1 MSARRGLPWLMRA
14 LLLALVLAGPAQAQR
29 PAEQQQVLVDR
40 ATLTVQE
47 MMADG
52 DPQAAEDARSLL
64 RRARAVMICPQVFR
78 AGFIFGGQGGD
89 CVMVARDAAGSWSS
103 PAFYGLASGSVGLQI
118 GMQNMQ
124 ILMLVMNDRAL
135 TALMDS
141 QFKFGADASISV
153 AAVGAGI
160 AGATTSAAGADIVA
174 IARARGLFAGVALE
188 GSLMSARS
196 DWNRAY
202 YGQDVG
208 ARQIVVAMEVHNPG
222 ADPLRAALMRH
233 GAAAGSPMPQPA
245 EPPPGA
251 PPATMQPAYPQSG
264 GVQSSPL
271 PPIAGPR

>member
-1 MSARRGLPWLMRA
+1 MSARRGLPRLMRA

-233 GAAAGSPMPQPA
+233 GAAAGSPIPQPA
-245 EPPPGA
+245 EPPPGP

>member
-1 MSARRGLPWLMRA
+1 MSARRGLPRLMQA

-29 PAEQQQVLVDR
+29 PAEQQQALVDR

-47 MMADG
+47 IMADG
-52 DPQAAEDARSLL
+52 DPQAAEDGRSLL

-245 EPPPGA
+245 EPPPGP